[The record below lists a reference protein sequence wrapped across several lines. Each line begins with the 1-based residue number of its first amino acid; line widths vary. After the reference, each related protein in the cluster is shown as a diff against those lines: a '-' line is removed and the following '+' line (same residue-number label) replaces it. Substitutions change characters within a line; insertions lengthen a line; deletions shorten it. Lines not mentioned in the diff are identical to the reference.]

1 MRGRIGTTRAR
12 GGRVIAVSAAGGLL
26 VAALAAA
33 PARAAATP
41 AVTCTYIIQNVW
53 FGGFSADI
61 KIANNGPTTINGWTV
76 RWTFN
81 EYTTDI
87 SVWQSSLSAPDG
99 LHATA
104 TNASYNATI
113 LSGYATSF
121 GWSARSATTS
131 VPTDLTVN
139 GVACQ

>member
-1 MRGRIGTTRAR
+1 MRGRIGTRRLSR
-12 GGRVIAVSAAGGLL
+12 GRFIAFSATGALL
-26 VAALAAA
+26 VATAAGA

-41 AVTCTYIIQNVW
+41 AVTCTYTIQNVW
-53 FGGFSADI
+53 LGGFTADI
-61 KIANNGPTTINGWTV
+61 KIANNGLVPVNGWTV

-87 SVWQSSLSAPDG
+87 SAWQSSLSAPDG

-104 TNASYNATI
+104 TNASYNAAI
-113 LSGYATSF
+113 PSGYATSF
-121 GWSARSATTS
+121 GWSGRSASTS

-139 GVACQ
+139 GVTC

>member
-1 MRGRIGTTRAR
+1 MRGQIGTRR
-12 GGRVIAVSAAGGLL
+12 LFGGRFIATVAAGGLL
-26 VAALAAA
+26 AATGAGV
-33 PARAAATP
+33 PARAATIPTVA
-41 AVTCTYIIQNVW
+41 CTYTIQNVW
-53 FGGFSADI
+53 LGGFTADI
-61 KIANNGPTTINGWTV
+61 KIANYGSAPVNGWTV

-87 SVWQSSLSAPDG
+87 SAWQSSLSAPDG

-113 LSGYATSF
+113 PSGYATSF
-121 GWSARSATTS
+121 GWSGRSAGTS

-139 GVACQ
+139 GVAC

>member
-1 MRGRIGTTRAR
+1 MRGRIGTTRLL
-12 GGRVIAVSAAGGLL
+12 GGRLIAVSAAGGLL
-26 VAALAAA
+26 AGAMAGGPALAATS
-33 PARAAATP
+33 PT
-41 AVTCTYIIQNVW
+41 VTCTYTIQNVW
-53 FGGFSADI
+53 FGGFTADI
-61 KIANNGPTTINGWTV
+61 SIANNGPATINGWTV

-87 SVWQSSLSAPDG
+87 SVWQSNLSAPDG

-104 TNASYNATI
+104 TNASYNGTI
-113 LSGYATSF
+113 RSGYATSF